1 MTTGRGEPLL
11 TVSEAA
17 ERLNTGERFIRR
29 LIDERRIEFIR
40 LGRKVRIPQS
50 ALDAFVD
57 AGRVQ
62 PISRSTGRNTGR
74 AA

>member
-1 MTTGRGEPLL
+1 MTTTRGEPLL
-11 TVSEAA
+11 TVIEAA

-62 PISRSTGRNTGR
+62 PATHRTVRRTGR